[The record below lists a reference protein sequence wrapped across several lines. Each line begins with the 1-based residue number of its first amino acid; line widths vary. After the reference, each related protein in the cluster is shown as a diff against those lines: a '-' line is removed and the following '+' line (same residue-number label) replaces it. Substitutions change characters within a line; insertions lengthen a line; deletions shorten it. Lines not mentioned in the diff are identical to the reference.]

1 MAINTNQFNSKP
13 GEIIDIDDIDLEE
26 IDKYFLT
33 EQESRLKETIWKSE
47 NADYLIRQ
55 QQIKKRHQK
64 LEEKRKLRNK
74 GGIVSQVSEV
84 SQSGLTPA

>member
-47 NADYLIRQ
+47 NADYLIR
-55 QQIKKRHQK
+55 
-64 LEEKRKLRNK
+64 
-74 GGIVSQVSEV
+74 
-84 SQSGLTPA
+84 